1 MTIFRNNM
9 FIESMNVSFMAFDS
23 LKKNF
28 TAEYTVEYFPSPDL
42 IMNNTLSHEVK

>member
-1 MTIFRNNM
+1 MTVFRDNT

-28 TAEYTVEYFPSPDL
+28 PAEYIVVYFPSL
-42 IMNNTLSHEVK
+42 KSHNE

>member
-1 MTIFRNNM
+1 MTVFRDNM

-28 TAEYTVEYFPSPDL
+28 TAEYIVAYFPSPE
-42 IMNNTLSHEVK
+42 SHNE